1 MNAYETA
8 LALTVMARAGEDG
21 TVDSFAHL
29 DGSEQDHLPKTGF
42 YVGGVR
48 PSLVISNIADLD
60 RGDLAWFIGG
70 TEARY
75 FGVWTDTD
83 DGKIYFD
90 AVDWIEDAAAALN
103 LAFSRNEIAVWDIE
117 HSEEIRVK
125 DNQGTKAE

>member
-8 LALTVMARAGEDG
+8 LALTVMARAGQDG

-29 DGSEQDHLPKTGF
+29 DGFEDDCLPKTGF

-75 FGVWTDTD
+75 FGVWTDKET
-83 DGKIYFD
+83 GKIYFD
-90 AVDWIEDAAAALN
+90 AVTHVDDFHDAFMLG
-103 LAFSRNEIAVWDIE
+103 SERDEIAIWDIKNG
-117 HSEEIRVK
+117 EEVRVK
-125 DNQGTKAE
+125 ADQGTETE

>member
-8 LALTVMARAGEDG
+8 LALTTMARAGEDG
-21 TVDSFAHL
+21 TVDSFAHSNL
-29 DGSEQDHLPKTGF
+29 RSVQEHLLPKTGF

-48 PSLVISNIADLD
+48 PSLVISNIDDFD

-70 TEARY
+70 TESRY
-75 FGVWTDTD
+75 FGVWTDKE

-90 AVDWIEDAAAALN
+90 AVDWIDNAPAALN

-117 HSEEIRVK
+117 NGEEIRV
-125 DNQGTKAE
+125 NQSELNP

>member
-8 LALTVMARAGEDG
+8 LALTVMARAKQDG

-29 DGSEQDHLPKTGF
+29 DGFEEDALPKTGF

-48 PSLVISNIADLD
+48 PSLVISDITELD
-60 RGDLAWFIGG
+60 RSDLAWFIGG
-70 TEARY
+70 TESRY

-90 AVDWIEDAAAALN
+90 AVTHVDNYHDAFALG
-103 LAFSRNEIAVWDIE
+103 AERGEIAIWDIAAN
-117 HSEEIRVK
+117 EEIRVK
-125 DNQGTKAE
+125 ADQSEEAK

>member
-21 TVDSFAHL
+21 TVDTFAHL
-29 DGSEQDHLPKTGF
+29 DGFEEDCLPKAGF

-48 PSLVISNIADLD
+48 PSLVISSVSDLD

-75 FGVWTDTD
+75 FGVWTDTG
-83 DGKIYFD
+83 DGKIYFGAVSHVDNYHD
-90 AVDWIEDAAAALN
+90 AFMLGNE
-103 LAFSRNEIAVWDIE
+103 RGEIAIWDIE
-117 HSEEIRVK
+117 RNEEIRVK
-125 DNQGTKAE
+125 ADQGTEAE